1 MWLSA
6 YFKSKNIRMRLKLFI
21 KILAMGT
28 ATKLGETKITR
39 QNIKGAVSRQSSSF
53 CLILP
58 VTRPQSQWN
67 LK

>member
-1 MWLSA
+1 MG
-6 YFKSKNIRMRLKLFI
+6 MKLFI

-67 LK
+67 VN